1 VKVVPWEQN
10 RGISPAIAVRR
21 TRAGYLGTGRP
32 AAFGFNVNSDTIST
46 PAMRIGVFGGSFDP
60 VHRGHLLLADCCW
73 RQAGLDRVEF
83 VPAAQQ
89 PLKPRGPVASE
100 IERAAML
107 RLATAD
113 RTEFSVST
121 VEFDRGGVSY
131 TVDTLRQLQA
141 EQPDAELFFLMGADS
156 LADFPHWREPAEICQ
171 LATPLVVRRA
181 ESPEP
186 DFESLRPFLSLARLE
201 AIRATQVEMPP
212 TPISSS
218 QIRKLVAEGGEWRA
232 MVSAAVA
239 EYIVERQL
247 YVSP

>member
-1 VKVVPWEQN
+1 
-10 RGISPAIAVRR
+10 
-21 TRAGYLGTGRP
+21 
-32 AAFGFNVNSDTIST
+32 
-46 PAMRIGVFGGSFDP
+46 MRIGVFGGSFDP

-73 RQAGLDRVEF
+73 RQAQLDRVEF

-89 PLKPRGPVASE
+89 PLKPGGPVASE
-100 IERAAML
+100 SDRAAML
-107 RLATAD
+107 LVAAAD

-141 EQPDAELFFLMGADS
+141 EHPDAELFFLMGADS
-156 LADFPHWREPAEICQ
+156 LVDFSHWRDPAEICR

-186 DFESLRPFLSLARLE
+186 DFESLRPFLSPTQLE
-201 AIRATQVEMPP
+201 AIRAVQVEMPP

-218 QIRKLVAEGGEWRA
+218 QIRQFIAEGGEWRPL
-232 MVSAAVA
+232 VPAAVA
-239 EYIVERQL
+239 DYIEKRQL
-247 YVSP
+247 YAFR